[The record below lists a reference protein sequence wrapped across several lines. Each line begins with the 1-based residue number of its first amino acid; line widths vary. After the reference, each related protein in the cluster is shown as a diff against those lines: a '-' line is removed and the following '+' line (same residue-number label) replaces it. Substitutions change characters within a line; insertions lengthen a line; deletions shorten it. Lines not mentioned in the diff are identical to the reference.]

1 MSNLPKILAF
11 AGSARE
17 ASFNKKLARI
27 AAEGARRAGAE
38 VTWLDLRDLPLPL
51 FDEDLEKRDGEHP
64 NARAFKELLKAHAGL
79 LIASP
84 EHNGSYSALLKNALD
99 WASRRRPEEQPYGCF
114 QDKLVVVMSAS
125 PGGLGGVRGLAHLVA
140 LLRVL
145 RCTVLPDQVTIPAA
159 HQAFGEDG
167 NLKDAR
173 QQESVL
179 QLGVVLAKKLGARP
193 VVAG

>member
-64 NARAFKELLKAHAGL
+64 NARAFKDLLLAHAGL

-99 WASRRRPEEQPYGCF
+99 WASRRRPDEQPMACF
-114 QDKLVVVMSAS
+114 RDKLAVVMSAS
-125 PGGLGGVRGLAHLVA
+125 PGPLGGARGLAHLVI
-140 LLRVL
+140 LLRIL
-145 RCTVLPDQVTIPAA
+145 RCTVLPDQITIPTA

-167 NLKDAR
+167 KLKDAR

-179 QLGVVLAKKLGARP
+179 QLGALLAKKLGGGPAD
-193 VVAG
+193 AG